1 MKTSYTNISMSKTT
15 KKREGD
21 PALSKNHGNSIKY
34 RKRLVEDMEA
44 EQELK
49 NQIDEHEANLDHPS
63 RVKDFS

>member
-1 MKTSYTNISMSKTT
+1 MSKTQR
-15 KKREGD
+15 KLEED

-49 NQIDEHEANLDHPS
+49 NQIDEHEANLADS
-63 RVKDFS
+63 ERRSSNFWLC